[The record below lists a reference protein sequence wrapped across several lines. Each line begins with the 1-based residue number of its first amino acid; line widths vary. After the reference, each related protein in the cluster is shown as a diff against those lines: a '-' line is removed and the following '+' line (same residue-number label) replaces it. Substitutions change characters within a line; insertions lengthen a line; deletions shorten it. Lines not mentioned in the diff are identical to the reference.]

1 MRQNNSVPLPS
12 FTSLQRQIEGLLE
25 YTEPPVRR
33 GKTKLLHREAVRANM
48 KRAHTKDSLCVCP
61 PTTHIAEWK
70 LASGMAEGILQLAC
84 PLERRRRIRTNHSKV
99 CYVYNQRLHT
109 KLDIS
114 QLKLYINKIDATR
127 WSALDATQGF
137 IMTSAPLF
145 NVMDLNGH

>member
-70 LASGMAEGILQLAC
+70 LASGVAEGILQLAC
-84 PLERRRRIRTNHSKV
+84 PLERRRRIRANHSKV
-99 CYVYNQRLHT
+99 CYVYRQKLHSIT
-109 KLDIS
+109 R
-114 QLKLYINKIDATR
+114 YIIFKTYEIK
-127 WSALDATQGF
+127 SMLLVGALLVLLRGF
-137 IMTSAPLF
+137 ITTCIPLF
-145 NVMDLNGH
+145 